1 MTDKSILDFTQQYE
15 FFAQELLFFVGTQ
28 QWQQAHVKYEVFNQM
43 ISIERWFVFKN
54 QEFWLGNEIPDEIW
68 DNSSKSVYYIR
79 DKMLENMGH
88 RIWGL
93 LFTLY
98 PDGKFEIEYDYDKPD
113 DYEESDDIILG
124 DEINQSLDKL
134 GIR

>member
-1 MTDKSILDFTQQYE
+1 MF
-15 FFAQELLFFVGTQ
+15 
-28 QWQQAHVKYEVFNQM
+28 
-43 ISIERWFVFKN
+43 FKN

-98 PDGKFEIEYDYDKPD
+98 PDGKLEIEYDYDKPD
-113 DYEESDDIILG
+113 DYEESDGIILG

>member
-1 MTDKSILDFTQQYE
+1 MSFLPKSYY
-15 FFAQELLFFVGTQ
+15 FFVGTQ

-43 ISIERWFVFKN
+43 IAIERWFVFKN

-79 DKMLENMGH
+79 DKMLENTGH

-98 PDGKFEIEYDYDKPD
+98 PDGRFEIEYDYNKPD
-113 DYEESDDIILG
+113 DYEESDDVISG

-134 GIR
+134 GVR